1 MHDGGEDGEGGRRSR
16 STANRAKNSFLL
28 KGEGKGG
35 GGGDLRLA
43 TAPVGG
49 CPRASEDPVNRI
61 MRQNSRRVIKHQLR
75 TVWSVAPE
83 NGKGGGGGALS
94 ALRVQTAAVGG
105 SKRRHKTP
113 NKTVNKGR
121 GRAASME
128 GGKAGGGA
136 GTVRRG
142 DRERDDKYVHILY
155 VQ

>member
-1 MHDGGEDGEGGRRSR
+1 M
-16 STANRAKNSFLL
+16 
-28 KGEGKGG
+28 
-35 GGGDLRLA
+35 
-43 TAPVGG
+43 
-49 CPRASEDPVNRI
+49 
-61 MRQNSRRVIKHQLR
+61 IKHQLR
-75 TVWSVAPE
+75 TVWSVASVAQE

-121 GRAASME
+121 GRAASMD
-128 GGKAGGGA
+128 GVKAGGGA

-155 VQ
+155 MCNDRVGVVGVESELISNI